1 MVMDEFKNEDFEDGD
16 SNMVGTKDG
25 MFVRQYLF
33 DPVQRQF
40 NTEDLMVML
49 KLLNIALA
57 PNVFDQIPEHT
68 KRHFVEVNRKGER
81 IRYGQ
86 RRRRG

>member
-16 SNMVGTKDG
+16 SNMAGTKDG
-25 MFVRQYLF
+25 MFVRQFLF
-33 DPVQRQF
+33 DPVQSQF
-40 NTEDLMVML
+40 NSEDLMVML
-49 KLLNIALA
+49 KLLNIVLS
-57 PNVFDQIPEHT
+57 PHVFDQIPEHT